1 MNMTAI
7 TVGAPAPET
16 LQLSEKPN
24 PMRLRIVRRD
34 VRRYN
39 GCVYAS
45 RVARDL
51 GFGLGFALFVE
62 VIFFLPGLG
71 DTLLVSAYINQDGA
85 LTAGVLVCASIIARA
100 ASPFVD
106 VVCVVADA
114 RCRSF

>member
-24 PMRLRIVRRD
+24 PMRLRI

-62 VIFFLPGLG
+62 VIFFLPGLS

-106 VVCVVADA
+106 VVCAVADA